1 MAESEQNPKRSK
13 KLNPNLESANAEFWT
28 SCEGKSA
35 GAYLLLKH
43 LSGFANSA
51 VYTAVSG
58 RDTQPFAIKLLRID
72 GAERER
78 RLRAWSA
85 LVSLSHPNLI
95 KVFEAGQCEIDGV
108 SLLYLVMARADGDL
122 AAVLAER
129 PLTAVETHETLA
141 PTLRA
146 LTYLQ
151 EQGYVYGG
159 LRPSRVLAIGE
170 EIKLAGDCITRSG
183 SAQDHRAGSVYDP
196 PEWGKGTVS
205 PEGDVWSLGA
215 TLVHAL
221 SQKSPRPDLGDADP
235 VVPENLPEPFLT
247 IARNCLRRNP
257 KSRWSLAQIAAHLN
271 GSQVDLPPAPTHTEP
286 ASRPPRMPFYWI
298 AAAVLALFVISILF
312 LRNRTA
318 SPTLSQPAV
327 VSVSH
332 PVAPPPEPAQAADSP
347 SAPAPPEPT
356 PPPRKAINNSDNWFV
371 VVATYARKEDAEKR
385 ARRIEGQSPSF
396 KAEVYSPSKSAK
408 PYYLVVLGSNLSE
421 QEAIELRA
429 RAESVAADAYATRFN
444 P

>member
-170 EIKLAGDCITRSG
+170 EIKLASDCITRSG

-286 ASRPPRMPFYWI
+286 ASRPTADALLLDCRGGSGVVRHLYP
-298 AAAVLALFVISILF
+298 VLAQSNGFANPSAAGRGECLTPGRHR
-312 LRNRTA
+312 RNRLRR
-318 SPTLSQPAV
+318 PT
-327 VSVSH
+327 H
-332 PVAPPPEPAQAADSP
+332 PQ
-347 SAPAPPEPT
+347 
-356 PPPRKAINNSDNWFV
+356 
-371 VVATYARKEDAEKR
+371 
-385 ARRIEGQSPSF
+385 RRRRQSRPH
-396 KAEVYSPSKSAK
+396 
-408 PYYLVVLGSNLSE
+408 
-421 QEAIELRA
+421 LRA
-429 RAESVAADAYATRFN
+429 RQSTT
-444 P
+444 PTIGLW